1 MVAQAQ
7 NTNTWEVEEG
17 TSQVLDQPGNTAS
30 SILTWATQRD
40 TVSEKQKQNRT
51 DVMARHN
58 DTVVIACRNNTWE
71 ADTGDLQTEGQ
82 PWLKERKRD
91 GQGEPAS
98 KVQEKKYFLNIK
110 K

>member
-17 TSQVLDQPGNTAS
+17 TSQVLNQPSNTAS

-40 TVSEKQKQNRT
+40 AVSEKQKQNRT

-58 DTVVIACRNNTWE
+58 DTVVIACRNSTWE
-71 ADTGDLQTEGQ
+71 TDIGDLQTEGQ
-82 PWLKERKRD
+82 PWLEERKRD

-98 KVQEKKYFLNIK
+98 KVQEKNI
-110 K
+110 